1 MLQFLGGGI
10 CVGKKRAA
18 IYARYS
24 SDNQQELSIEGQL
37 DQMLEFCQKH
47 GYEVVKQYADRGI
60 SAFLIE
66 KRHDFLKLIEDAMEA
81 KFDYVIVWS
90 YDRFARSRLDA
101 RRYKELLKEYGI
113 KVISVTEPSIDGP
126 EGIIVEG
133 MTETIAEYFVAK
145 LARDSMRGMIT
156 KAKRGALV
164 GGYAP
169 FGYKKVKVGD
179 DWKLIPDE
187 KEAKAVQKI
196 FQMRAEGVTYS
207 EIARYLNNLGFKSR
221 RGENFTNASV
231 EWMLRNPKYKGE
243 YVFNNRKKKG
253 KFNPFNEVIR
263 VQIPEI
269 AIVPPELWQKVQK
282 ISGIRKEP
290 RIRYLLRGLM
300 RCGDCGYP
308 LTGSSYGG
316 KANKGGYYT
325 CLNCK
330 RKHNKTHKLGRDKI
344 EGKIMNLISL
354 RLRNLDIEQLTAEMN
369 SSIKRKIDKG
379 RTETLRSKLKE
390 VERSIDNITKA
401 IETGVYSQTLLNRL
415 SELEREHE
423 NLATE
428 LTKAR
433 MQALKF
439 KEVKPKEVAM
449 LMENFKSA
457 FSNYETRYSV
467 VHELVDYVIIDWR
480 KREAKVVSA
489 VGKAVLPL

>member
-1 MLQFLGGGI
+1 
-10 CVGKKRAA
+10 VGKKRAA

-37 DQMLEFCQKH
+37 DQILEFCQKH
-47 GYEVVKQYADRGI
+47 GYEVVKQYADRGV

-81 KFDYVIVWS
+81 KFDYVVVWS

-113 KVISVTEPSIDGP
+113 KVISITEPYIDGP

-145 LARDSMRGMIT
+145 MARDSMRGMIT

-169 FGYKKVKVGD
+169 FGYRKIKIGD

-187 KEAKAVQKI
+187 KEAKAIQKI

-207 EIARYLNNLGFKSR
+207 EIARYLNNLGFKTR
-221 RGENFTNASV
+221 RGEKFTNASV

-253 KFNPFNEVIR
+253 KFNPFDEVIR
-263 VQIPEI
+263 VHIPEI
-269 AIVPPELWQKVQK
+269 AIVSPELWKKVQK
-282 ISGIRKEP
+282 VSGIQKKP
-290 RIRYLLRGLM
+290 KVKYLLRGFM

-308 LTGSSYGG
+308 LTGSAYGG
-316 KANKGGYYT
+316 KRNHGGYYT

-330 RKHNKTHKLGRDKI
+330 RKHNRIHKVGRDKI
-344 EGKIMNLISL
+344 EGKVLNFLHQKL
-354 RLRNLDIEQLTAEMN
+354 RDLDPEQLAAEIN
-369 SSIKRKIDKG
+369 LSIRQKIDKG
-379 RTETLRSKLKE
+379 RTEALRSKIRE
-390 VERSIDNITKA
+390 VEHAMSNITKA

-415 SELEREHE
+415 SELERERE
-423 NLATE
+423 KLTTE

-433 MQALKF
+433 MQALKL
-439 KEVKPKEVAM
+439 KEVKPEEVAM

-457 FSNYETRYSV
+457 FSNYETRYAV
-467 VHELVDYVIIDWR
+467 VHDLIDYIVIDWR
-480 KREAKVVSA
+480 KREAKIASA
-489 VGKAVLPL
+489 VGKIALPL

>member
-1 MLQFLGGGI
+1 
-10 CVGKKRAA
+10 
-18 IYARYS
+18 
-24 SDNQQELSIEGQL
+24 
-37 DQMLEFCQKH
+37 
-47 GYEVVKQYADRGI
+47 
-60 SAFLIE
+60 
-66 KRHDFLKLIEDAMEA
+66 
-81 KFDYVIVWS
+81 VWS

-169 FGYKKVKVGD
+169 FGYKKIKVGD

-253 KFNPFNEVIR
+253 KFNPFDEVIR
-263 VQIPEI
+263 IQIPEI
-269 AIVPPELWQKVQK
+269 AIVSLELWQKVQK
-282 ISGIRKEP
+282 VSGIRKQAK
-290 RIRYLLRGLM
+290 IRYLLRGLM

-316 KANKGGYYT
+316 KKNSGGYYT

-330 RKHNKTHKLGRDKI
+330 RKHNRIHKIGRDKI
-344 EGKIMNLISL
+344 EGKVLNFLHQKL
-354 RLRNLDIEQLTAEMN
+354 QDLNPEQLTAEIN
-369 SSIKRKIDKG
+369 LSIRQKLDKG
-379 RTETLRSKLKE
+379 RTEALRAKIAE
-390 VERSIDNITKA
+390 VERSINNITKA

-423 NLATE
+423 NLTTE

-433 MQALKF
+433 MQALKL
-439 KEVKPKEVAM
+439 KEVKPEEVA
-449 LMENFKSA
+449 LLTENFKSA
-457 FSNYETRYSV
+457 FSNYEARYTV
-467 VHELVDYVIIDWR
+467 VHELIDYILMDWY
-480 KREAKVVSA
+480 KREAKVVST
-489 VGKAVLPL
+489 VGKTMLPL